1 MGFKPGKGE
10 IAETFKISDGS
21 IKIKEQA
28 NAEADEAAF
37 GQLWV
42 KSNTPCDL
50 FFTDDTGQDV
60 RITNDGSLAG
70 GGGGSLS
77 GLGSTDNAVLRAN
90 GTGGETAQ
98 GSAATIS
105 DAGVVSGSSY
115 TGFATRT
122 EKVEVTSVS
131 ASSAQA
137 ATLSGSAVT
146 IDNLTLG
153 NTAVT
158 SDAGELNLLD
168 GSSAGSIANSKAVI
182 YSSVG
187 IVTGSS
193 HKAFSAIATEGEFA
207 TSVSSSLHL
216 GSMISASLT
225 VTGGQHQGFRGDF
238 ALLSGS
244 SVTVDNLALGNVAI
258 SADAA
263 SINLLDGA
271 AAETIVNSKA
281 VIYGD
286 IGEVTGSTFKGFSV
300 QSVSGEFLGVTSA
313 SVFIASNLSASTEV
327 TGGWHR
333 GFRLEGDNGIYG
345 VLSGS
350 TATVDNLTIKNTNR
364 VTGSFLDYNYSDTDS
379 AVITALEI
387 DLDKTGNSTTGNT
400 ITGIKVD
407 LDNSTATNG
416 TNTMIGA
423 SLTPTLTHAANSG
436 APTVKGL
443 EIVATGHSNGTSVCR
458 GVDIV
463 STGADFC
470 QGVFVTVDNGKGPA
484 FKAVSS
490 VDAGDFFSITVD
502 ANGVTT
508 LKSVD
513 DDNGSANMIMEADGN
528 FKVDAKAIVKL
539 DSETGDIHLLDNG
552 ATMLTFDFDS
562 TSGSI
567 GSDLIF
573 KIEDD
578 AKNLV
583 FQQNDGAEVARIQH
597 TGSLGG
603 SWSSVAPG
611 FNQKRQVIEVL
622 ADGSATTATLAAS
635 NSGCIVLATPIN
647 DDIVIV
653 LPVGSPGIFFNIWL
667 AEDVPSGKT
676 VKIRTNGTDNNDNI
690 YAYFTVP
697 AGASGDEITF
707 DFTGDVLTLQ
717 QNTPKGA
724 WVKITNVIGGGN
736 EIWHAEVISQ
746 TVALVDN
753 S

>member
-1 MGFKPGKGE
+1 MGFKSGKGE

-21 IKIKEQA
+21 IKVKEQA
-28 NAEADEAAF
+28 NAEADEAAY

-50 FFTDDTGQDV
+50 FFTDDSGQDI
-60 RITNDGSLAG
+60 RLTNDGALASS
-70 GGGGSLS
+70 GGSLS

-137 ATLSGSAVT
+137 ATLSGSAAT
-146 IDNLTLG
+146 LDNLTLG

-225 VTGGQHQGFRGDF
+225 VSGGQHQGFRGDF

-300 QSVSGEFLGVTSA
+300 QSVSGEFLGLHSA
-313 SVFIASNLSASTEV
+313 SVYVGSNLSASTEI

-333 GFRLEGDNGIYG
+333 GHTLQGDSGIFT

-350 TATVDNLTIKNTNR
+350 SATVDNVTIKNTGR
-364 VTGSFLDYNYSDTDS
+364 ATGSFIDYNYAFEPD

-387 DLDKTGNSTTGNT
+387 DVDKVTATTSSNS
-400 ITGIKVD
+400 ITGLKVD

-423 SLTPTLTHAANSG
+423 SLTPTLTHAANAG
-436 APTVKGL
+436 NPTVKGL
-443 EIVATGHSNGTSVCR
+443 EIVATGHANGTSICR
-458 GVDIV
+458 GIDIV

-490 VDAGDFFSITVD
+490 ADSGDFFSITVE

-513 DDNGSANMIMEADGN
+513 DDNGSANMVMEADGN
-528 FKVDAKAIVKL
+528 FKIDAKAIVKL
-539 DSETGDIHLLDNG
+539 DSETGDIHFLDNG
-552 ATMLTFDFDS
+552 TTSLKLDLDS

-567 GSDLIF
+567 GADLIF
-573 KIEDD
+573 KVEDD

-597 TGSLGG
+597 TGSLG
-603 SWSSVAPG
+603 SNWRSVEPG
-611 FNQKRQVIEVL
+611 LNHKRQVLEVL
-622 ADGSATTATLAAS
+622 ADGSAVTATLAAS
-635 NSGCIVLATPIN
+635 NSGCIVLAIPVN

-653 LPVGSPGIFFNIWL
+653 LPAGSPGLFYDIWL
-667 AEDVPSGKT
+667 GEDVPSGKT
-676 VKIRTNGTDNNDNI
+676 VKIRTNGTDNNDSI
-690 YAYFTVP
+690 YGYFTVP
-697 AGASGDEITF
+697 AGGSGDEVTF

-717 QNTPKGA
+717 ANTAKGA
-724 WVKITNVIGGGN
+724 WVKVTNVIGGSN

>member
-21 IKIKEQA
+21 IKVKEQA
-28 NAEADEAAF
+28 NAEADEAAY

-50 FFTDDTGQDV
+50 FFTDDSGQDI
-60 RITNDGSLAG
+60 RLTNDGALASSG
-70 GGGGSLS
+70 GTLS

-98 GSAATIS
+98 GSAATIT

-137 ATLSGSAVT
+137 ATLSGSAAT
-146 IDNLTLG
+146 LDNLTLG

-168 GSSAGSIANSKAVI
+168 GSSAGSIANSKAVV

-225 VTGGQHQGFRGDF
+225 VSGGQHQGFRGDF

-244 SVTVDNLALGNVAI
+244 SVTVDNV
-258 SADAA
+258 
-263 SINLLDGA
+263 
-271 AAETIVNSKA
+271 
-281 VIYGD
+281 
-286 IGEVTGSTFKGFSV
+286 
-300 QSVSGEFLGVTSA
+300 
-313 SVFIASNLSASTEV
+313 
-327 TGGWHR
+327 
-333 GFRLEGDNGIYG
+333 
-345 VLSGS
+345 
-350 TATVDNLTIKNTNR
+350 TIKNTGR
-364 VTGSFLDYNYSDTDS
+364 VTGSFIDYNYAFEPD

-387 DLDKTGNSTTGNT
+387 DVDKVTATTSSNL

-407 LDNSTATNG
+407 LDNTTATNG
-416 TNTMIGA
+416 TNTMIGG
-423 SLTPTLTHAANSG
+423 SFTPTLTHAADAGISI
-436 APTVKGL
+436 VKGV
-443 EIVATGHSNGTSVCR
+443 EIVATAGGNGQGTARGIEIKSSGGDYNQGIYMNVANG
-458 GVDIV
+458 GVDLK
-463 STGADFC
+463 C
-470 QGVFVTVDNGKGPA
+470 
-484 FKAVSS
+484 VSS
-490 VDAGDFFSITVD
+490 ADAGDFFTISCGT
-502 ANGVTT
+502 NGETT
-508 LKSVD
+508 LKTND
-513 DDNGSANMIMEADGN
+513 DDDGNANFICEADGN
-528 FKVDAKAIVKL
+528 FKIDAKNIIKL
-539 DSETGDIHLLDNG
+539 DSEIGDIHFLDNG
-552 ATMLTFDFDS
+552 TTMLAIDLDS

-567 GSDLIF
+567 GADLIF
-573 KIEDD
+573 KVEDD

-583 FQQNDGAEVARIQH
+583 FQQNNGSEVARIQH
-597 TGSLGG
+597 TGSLG
-603 SWSSVAPG
+603 SNWRSVEPG
-611 FNQKRQVIEVL
+611 LNHKRQVLEVL
-622 ADGSATTATLAAS
+622 ADGASVTATLAAS
-635 NSGCIVLATPIN
+635 NSGCIVLAIPVN

-653 LPVGSPGIFFNIWL
+653 LPAGTPGLFYDIWL
-667 AEDVPSGKT
+667 GEDVPSGKT
-676 VKIRTNGTDNNDNI
+676 VKIRTNGTDNNDSI
-690 YAYFTVP
+690 YGYFTVP
-697 AGASGDEITF
+697 AGGSGDEVTF

-717 QNTPKGA
+717 ANTAKGA
-724 WVKITNVIGGGN
+724 WVKVTNVVGGSN